1 MKNIFIL
8 LSIIGIFAIV
18 PAHAQRQ
25 GIRGEIFWVGGNQMP
40 GPGKEATPK
49 LGVQREVHIY
59 KVTTV
64 KNEGQTG
71 PFFNNLKA
79 EFITKVQSDDDGSFK
94 VKLPL
99 GEYSVLVK
107 EPQGLFANLIESNGK
122 INPVTV
128 QSKRFTWL
136 TITVDYEA
144 VY

>member
-8 LSIIGIFAIV
+8 LSIVGVFAML
-18 PAHAQRQ
+18 PSHAQRQ
-25 GIRGEIFWVGGNQMP
+25 GIKGEIFWVGGNQMP
-40 GPGKEATPK
+40 GPGKAATPK
-49 LGVQREVHIY
+49 LGAQREVHIY

-71 PFFNNLKA
+71 PFFNDLKA
-79 EFITKVQSDDDGSFK
+79 EFVTKLLSKDDGSFK
-94 VKLPL
+94 VKLLP
-99 GEYSVLVK
+99 GEYSVFVK
-107 EPQGLFANLIESNGK
+107 ESRGLFANLIESNDK

-128 QSKRFTWL
+128 QSKRFAWL